1 MFAQPLMEDVTKSKY
16 DAGDG
21 RHESSDCFA
30 AQEFRGTAIRVAGVE
45 RDVYERD
52 SGVESFAHQLGK
64 EAQRA
69 PAGYTSERRNF
80 GRPSHGLAVTKSDW
94 RTC

>member
-30 AQEFRGTAIRVAGVE
+30 ARDFRGTDNSAEGVE

-52 SGVESFAHQLGK
+52 PGVEGVERERDPGVESCARQ
-64 EAQRA
+64 
-69 PAGYTSERRNF
+69 F
-80 GRPSHGLAVTKSDW
+80 GREPQ
-94 RTC
+94 